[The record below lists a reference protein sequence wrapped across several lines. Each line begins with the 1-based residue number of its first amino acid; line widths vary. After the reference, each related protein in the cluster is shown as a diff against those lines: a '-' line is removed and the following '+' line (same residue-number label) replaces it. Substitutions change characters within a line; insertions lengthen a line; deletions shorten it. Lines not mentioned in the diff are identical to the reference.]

1 MDDSTSVV
9 VLDMNTGAWIHP
21 SDPNPQPA
29 DLTRRCRHAVAAVGP
44 FVFMYGGLRGSLLL
58 DDLLV
63 ADDTNLGFGSLETG
77 IFDPESESWR
87 EWRESA
93 LSR

>member
-1 MDDSTSVV
+1 M
-9 VLDMNTGAWIHP
+9 
-21 SDPNPQPA
+21 
-29 DLTRRCRHAVAAVGP
+29 AAVGP

-77 IFDPESESWR
+77 VFDPESESWR
-87 EWRESA
+87 GWRESA